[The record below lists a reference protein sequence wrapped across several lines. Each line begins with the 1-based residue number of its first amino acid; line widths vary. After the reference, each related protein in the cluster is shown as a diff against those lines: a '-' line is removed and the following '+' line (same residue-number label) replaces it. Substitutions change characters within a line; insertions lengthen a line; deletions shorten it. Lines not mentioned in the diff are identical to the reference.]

1 MLYRK
6 DLEKKDARTNSPMY
20 KQHDNQHYNQLLPCN
35 YYTFTSQLLYIYPAK
50 GTQLQPKRYT
60 VATQKVHSCNP
71 KGTQLQRKRY
81 TVATQKVY
89 SWNGE
94 AMRLQHDRF
103 SKGPA
108 MTLNAWKVTNNHS
121 SFEN

>member
-6 DLEKKDARTNSPMY
+6 DLDRKDARTNSPMY
-20 KQHDNQHYNQLLPCN
+20 KQHDNQHYNQHLPCN

-60 VATQKVHSCNP
+60 VATQKVYSC
-71 KGTQLQRKRY
+71 
-81 TVATQKVY
+81 
-89 SWNGE
+89 NGE